1 MAPCIAPG
9 DLKVKFSQIIH
20 AMLGKIIIQQINKK
34 RTLKI
39 QKNKLPDWIGS
50 ERDEEGR
57 ARRSSFARTMAGP
70 VVGDVGSE

>member
-1 MAPCIAPG
+1 MGAYSN
-9 DLKVKFSQIIH
+9 LWK
-20 AMLGKIIIQQINKK
+20 GKYSYRSAAKY
-34 RTLKI
+34 LKI